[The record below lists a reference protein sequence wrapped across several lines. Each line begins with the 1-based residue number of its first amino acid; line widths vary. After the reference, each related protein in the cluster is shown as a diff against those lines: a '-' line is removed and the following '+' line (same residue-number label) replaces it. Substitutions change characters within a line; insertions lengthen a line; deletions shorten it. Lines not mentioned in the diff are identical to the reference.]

1 MYQSKLFTRTI
12 KENPKDEVAINAQ
25 LLERAGYVQ
34 KALAGVYSF
43 LPLGISVLQ
52 NIERIIREEMN
63 ALGGQEVFLPA
74 LHPKEYWMKTGRWD
88 DLDVLFKI
96 KSRYDFEY
104 GLGPTHEEVIV
115 PVVARYIKSYRDLPF
130 AAYQIQTK
138 FRDEPRAKSGLLR
151 GREFRMKDMYSF
163 HSTMEDLDAYY
174 EKIQKG
180 YMNVFSRLGLN
191 AILTMASGGSF
202 SKYSHEFQVVTP
214 TGEDT
219 IFYCKEC
226 DMAVNKE
233 IADEKGSC
241 HQCKKPG
248 EPLKTSEVGNI
259 FKLYTKY
266 SQPFNLTFM
275 NERGEQEV
283 VLMGCYGIGTTRIMG
298 TIVEIFH
305 DDHGITWPTTIAPY
319 DIHLVPILG
328 QDATKREE
336 LTKKAHGI
344 YEELSRAGY
353 TVLFDDRFDL
363 SAGERFADSDLIG
376 LPLRIIVSER
386 NHKEESVEAIIRS
399 NKQSTKIP
407 YSSLCEDI
415 KTLIA
420 WEDPR

>member
-1 MYQSKLFTRTI
+1 MYQSKLFTKTI
-12 KENPKDEVAINAQ
+12 RETPKDEVAINAQ
-25 LLERAGYVQ
+25 LLERAGYVE

-43 LPLGISVLQ
+43 LPLGNTVLQ

-63 ALGGQEVFLPA
+63 AMGGQEVFLPA
-74 LHPKEYWMKTGRWD
+74 LHPKEYWMQTGRWD

-163 HSTMEDLDAYY
+163 HSSMEDLDAYY
-174 EKIQKG
+174 EKIQRG

-219 IFYCKEC
+219 IFYCNDC
-226 DMAVNKE
+226 DVAVNKE

-248 EPLKTSEVGNI
+248 KPLKTSEVGNI
-259 FKLYTKY
+259 FKLLTKY

-275 NERGEQEV
+275 NERGGQDI

-305 DDHGITWPTTIAPY
+305 DDHGITWPSAVAPY

-328 QDATKREE
+328 QDSEKRQE
-336 LTKKAHGI
+336 LEKKSHAI
-344 YEELSRAGY
+344 YQELQNAGY

-386 NHKEESVEAIIRS
+386 NDKENGVEAILRS
-399 NKQSTKIP
+399 NKQSTKIS
-407 YSSLCEDI
+407 YDALLKTIE
-415 KTLIA
+415 TLIA
-420 WEDPR
+420 WPA